1 MNSSL
6 TTIVCPHLGLVTDR
20 SVARSEPDTGHRCY
34 VQQPISAPEMVY
46 QREHCLVSAHTGCP
60 FYVAAEKSRI
70 AAAPA
75 PLPKPNPRA
84 RWLRL
89 LPWIVIALLLLAVAL
104 VYSRDLLQSKTASTP
119 LAAPTTALTPAGI
132 GRSSTP
138 AALQVKTP
146 ATAAV
151 RTPARRAT
159 STPEAGGRV
168 LSLMPKAGDAGWWT
182 SGEARGNH
190 LGDSFLYS
198 GYQDGQAFLSAV
210 KFDARNVPRGAPVRE
225 ASLVLTGLRDDR
237 FNPEAGGNWSVQL
250 LEAGAFP
257 DFARTDVQ
265 TLLNAPAAVTL
276 FPVLNPADLQSGRV
290 NTFSLDQRARNWLAQ
305 KVADGETE
313 VIARIIGPA
322 GGSNTLFAWDSGS
335 GAATT
340 GEAPQ
345 LLLNLGPA
353 PATPPPLPTQQF
365 IVATMTPTP
374 ANILT
379 VAAERVMA
387 TSVARTIGTYTP
399 PPFRIVTPTPLP
411 ANMAT
416 VQAARLAQG
425 LPPLVIHTAVPANAA
440 TATSYAAYATAVAVI
455 TGTFTPVPTNAVTP
469 VMVIPTPMPENVA
482 TAAAQIA
489 AATRGAAEHGTATPL
504 PYPVLIA
511 SLTPSPF
518 VVENTP
524 APANLGTA
532 IAQSVYATA
541 VAFVTGT
548 FTPLPP
554 NAMTATPAPPL
565 PLLLYEDQMTP
576 RPTPTATPVAPSSM
590 PSALAGLVLFR
601 SDREDAPGV
610 YALHVPSGRVALV
623 TQAWPYPLA
632 VQSEPFSPDGRFRV
646 FVRNVA
652 TEVTDHV
659 TGYRDM
665 VSSPQ
670 IFVEDREFKTER
682 QLTTGTG
689 WNYDPVWSPRGDR
702 IAFVSTAPGNDEI
715 FVINPDGTNMHRLT
729 TNTWEW
735 DKHPSWSPDGQEI
748 VFYSNRDTG
757 RRQLWIMNADGSK
770 QRPLLVSPYNDS
782 DPIWV
787 K

>member
-1 MNSSL
+1 MNSNQ
-6 TTIVCPHLGLVTDR
+6 TTIVCPHLGLAADR
-20 SVARSEPDTGHRCY
+20 TVARSEPDAGHRCY
-34 VQQPISAPEMVY
+34 VLQPPSAPETAY

-60 FYVAAEKSRI
+60 FFISAEMSHN
-70 AAAPA
+70 AAAPT
-75 PLPKPNPRA
+75 PLPKPTPRA
-84 RWLRL
+84 SWLRL
-89 LPWIVIALLLLAVAL
+89 LPWIVIAVLLLAVVL
-104 VYSRDLLQSKTASTP
+104 VYSRDLLQPKAAAISP
-119 LAAPTTALTPAGI
+119 AAPTTTPTPAAI
-132 GRSSTP
+132 GRNATP
-138 AALQVKTP
+138 AALQAKP
-146 ATAAV
+146 LATAVV
-151 RTPARRAT
+151 RAPARRAT
-159 STPEAGGRV
+159 STPEPGGRV
-168 LSLMPKAGDAGWWT
+168 LSLAPKAGDAGWWA

-210 KFDARNVPRGAPVRE
+210 KFDVRNVPRGAPVRE

-265 TLLNAPAAVTL
+265 PLLNAPAAITL
-276 FPVLNPADLQSGRV
+276 FPVLSPADLQSGRV
-290 NTFSLDQRARNWLAQ
+290 NTFPLDQRARNWLAQ

-313 VIARIIGPA
+313 VIARITGPA

-335 GAATT
+335 GAGTT

-345 LLLNLGPA
+345 LVLNLGPA
-353 PATPPPLPTQQF
+353 PQTPPPLPTQQY
-365 IVATMTPTP
+365 IVATVTPTP

-379 VAAERVMA
+379 VAAERITA
-387 TSVARTIGTYTP
+387 TEVARATGTYTP

-425 LPPLVIHTAVPANAA
+425 LPPLVIYTAIPANAA

-469 VMVIPTPMPENVA
+469 LVVIPTPIPENVA
-482 TAAAQIA
+482 TAAAQIS
-489 AATRGAAEHGTATPL
+489 AATREAAERGTATPL

-511 SLTPSPF
+511 SVTPSPF

-524 APANLGTA
+524 VPANFGTA
-532 IAQSVYATA
+532 VAQSVYATA
-541 VAFVTGT
+541 VAFATGT

-554 NAMTATPAPPL
+554 NAMTATPVPPL

-576 RPTPTATPVAPSSM
+576 RPTPTATPVIPASM
-590 PSALAGLVLFR
+590 PPTLAGMVLFR
-601 SDREDAPGV
+601 GDREDAPGI

-632 VQSEPFSPDGRFRV
+632 AQSEPFSPNGRFRV
-646 FVRNVA
+646 FVRNVG
-652 TEVTDHV
+652 TEVHDNA
-659 TGYRDM
+659 TGYRDT

-682 QLTTGTG
+682 QLTSGTS

-715 FVINPDGTNMHRLT
+715 FVINPDGTDMRRLT

-735 DKHPSWSPDGQEI
+735 DKHPSWSPDGKQI

-757 RRQLWIMNADGSK
+757 RRQLWSMNADGSN
-770 QRPLLVSPYNDS
+770 QRPLLVSPYNDW